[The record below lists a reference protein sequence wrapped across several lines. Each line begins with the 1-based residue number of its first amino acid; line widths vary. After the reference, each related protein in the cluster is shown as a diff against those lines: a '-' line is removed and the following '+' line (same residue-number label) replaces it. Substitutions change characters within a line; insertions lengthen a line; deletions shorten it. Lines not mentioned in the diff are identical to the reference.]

1 MISSK
6 VAEISRGKRL
16 VFLIPVTVVALFLIA
31 TPFALESSLV
41 SLVTKILCYSL
52 LAMSVDIAF
61 GYTGMWTFGHAAIFG
76 VAAYAD
82 GILTKTTDLNFWL
95 IAIIGILMA
104 VAVSAIFAAVS
115 TRSSGLYFLLIT
127 FALGQLIYSMAAT
140 MRQYTNGHDGLWGIS
155 YPNIG
160 FAFSTTT
167 YYYAV
172 LVIVVI
178 CAALMFWFIRSP
190 FGYSLIGI
198 RENEVRA
205 RTMGYNTRLRKF
217 LAFTISGVFA
227 GVAGILYIHFNGGIN
242 PSDVNMSASG
252 SATLM
257 VIIGGTATL
266 WGGFLGS
273 AIILLLQYFISLFT
287 PERWPIYLGAIF
299 IAAVFFARGGVY
311 PKLLN
316 LWKRVTGYGNIKS

>member
-6 VAEISRGKRL
+6 LIEVSRGKRL
-16 VFLIPVTVVALFLIA
+16 VYLAPVIVIALFLLA
-31 TPFALESSLV
+31 VPFALDTAII

-82 GILTKTTDLNFWL
+82 AILTKSTDLNFWL
-95 IAIIGILMA
+95 IAFFSILMA
-104 VAVSAIFAAVS
+104 ATVSAIFAAVS
-115 TRSSGLYFLLIT
+115 IRSSGLYFLLIT

-140 MRQYTNGHDGLWGIS
+140 IRQYTNGHDGLWGIS

-160 FAFSTTT
+160 FTFSSTT

-178 CAALMFWFIRSP
+178 CAIVLFLFIRSP

-198 RENEVRA
+198 RDNEVRA

-217 LAFTISGVFA
+217 IAFVISGIFA
-227 GVAGILYIHFNGGIN
+227 GIAGVLYLHFNGGIN
-242 PSDVNMSASG
+242 PLDVGVSASG
-252 SATLM
+252 SATIM
-257 VIIGGTATL
+257 VIVGGTATL
-266 WGGFLGS
+266 WGGFIG
-273 AIILLLQYFISLFT
+273 AGIILLLQFFISLFT
-287 PERWPIYLGAIF
+287 PDRWPIYLGVIF
-299 IAAVFFARGGVY
+299 IGAVFFARGGVF
-311 PKLLN
+311 PKLVN
-316 LWKRVTGYGNIKS
+316 LWKRVTGYGNTQG